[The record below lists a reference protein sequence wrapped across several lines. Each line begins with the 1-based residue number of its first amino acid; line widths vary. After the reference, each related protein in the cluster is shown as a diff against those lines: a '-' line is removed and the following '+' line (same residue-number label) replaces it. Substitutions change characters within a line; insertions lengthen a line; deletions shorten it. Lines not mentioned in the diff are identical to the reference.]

1 MDDGFCFAGAPGE
14 KTEKKIKFFC
24 DIIKGKRKKKGQAIR
39 TLQRK
44 TKERERLSPADR
56 SSSSLVVERAVIIT
70 DGPSPKSYEENY
82 TTQK

>member
-1 MDDGFCFAGAPGE
+1 MFRWRARG

-70 DGPSPKSYEENY
+70 DGPSPKSYEELY
-82 TTQK
+82 DTEMKI